1 MSDVNS
7 VSGAAPEDRR
17 RWLILG
23 VIAIAQLMVILD
35 LTVMNIALPSAQH
48 ALHFTTADRQW
59 VVTAYSLTF
68 GSLLLLGGRL
78 ADLLGRKVTFLIG
91 LAGFAGVSAIGGAS
105 VNFTMLVT
113 ARACQGVFA
122 AILVPSAL
130 SLLTTTFTEPKDRG
144 KAFGIYGAIAAGGS
158 AVGLLLGGAL
168 TEYLSWRWTLYI
180 NLVFAGVAFVGGAL
194 LLQRH
199 PSRVKPK
206 LDIPG
211 VVMVSSGLF
220 CLVYGFSNAAT
231 HDWSTPSTYGFLVAG
246 VALLI
251 VFAFWQGR
259 APNPL
264 LPPRVVLDR
273 NRGGAYLSMLI
284 AASGMFGTFLF
295 LTYYLQQTLGYSP
308 VVTGFAFLPIA
319 GGIAVAANLS
329 TIVLMPRVGPKPL
342 VATGM
347 LVAAGAAVWLAQLGP
362 HTAYV
367 TGVLGPLIMTGAGL
381 GMVIAPSI
389 NTGTFGVAPQ
399 DAGVASATVT
409 VGQQLGA
416 SIGTSLLNTI
426 FASAVDGVRRRARRV
441 GPAHRT
447 PGADR
452 VGPRARLR
460 HRVLVDSRHPG
471 LRLDRGRDPVPPRAA
486 GQSIR
491 AGRSTRR
498 GRGNGGRG
506 RSGHLGL
513 NPLNPVTRGWTP
525 PESGRAGPLFRAAQ
539 RPGRGHVG
547 RREVLPEREGVRR
560 RAELPQVQDPGL
572 GLLRGRGVP
581 ARYPPQSGVGLGH
594 LLEPAAAAPE
604 HLPVRPGIHE
614 PGQRLDRL
622 PHRHVDQDSGAPGRV
637 PLERADRRG
646 VAVLGLQPPDEAGRR
661 VRRRVHRVEVRHE
674 VREQRAIQGGPQ
686 PRDVHLGEYVIHAV
700 MLPAAAGHGNAAHP
714 RLQAEEPIRPPGLTW
729 PVVHS

>member
-1 MSDVNS
+1 MTDVNA
-7 VSGAAPEDRR
+7 VSSAPDR

-35 LTVMNIALPSAQH
+35 LTVMNIALPSAQR
-48 ALHFTTADRQW
+48 ALHFSTVDRQW
-59 VVTAYSLTF
+59 VVTAYSLAF

-122 AILVPSAL
+122 ALLVPSAL

-231 HDWSTPSTYGFLVAG
+231 HDWTTPSTYGFLIAG

-273 NRGGAYLSMLI
+273 NRGGAYLSMFI

-319 GGIAVAANLS
+319 GGIATSANIS
-329 TIVLMPRVGPKPL
+329 TIVLMPRVGPKPV

-347 LVAAGAAVWLAQLGP
+347 LVAAGAAVWFAQLGA
-362 HTAYV
+362 HTGYV
-367 TGVLGPLIMTGAGL
+367 GGVLGPLIMTGVGL

-389 NTGTFGVAPQ
+389 NTGTYGVAPQ
-399 DAGVASATVT
+399 DAGVASASVT

-426 FASAVDGVRRRARRV
+426 FASAVTSYIAAHVASARLIGRQALAGLALAHGYDTAFWWTAGILAGGSIV
-441 GPAHRT
+441 AAILFRPGPLLSRNTPPAGQVGNQAGDWKPEVEAGPAIS
-447 PGADR
+447 A
-452 VGPRARLR
+452 
-460 HRVLVDSRHPG
+460 
-471 LRLDRGRDPVPPRAA
+471 
-486 GQSIR
+486 
-491 AGRSTRR
+491 
-498 GRGNGGRG
+498 
-506 RSGHLGL
+506 
-513 NPLNPVTRGWTP
+513 
-525 PESGRAGPLFRAAQ
+525 
-539 RPGRGHVG
+539 
-547 RREVLPEREGVRR
+547 
-560 RAELPQVQDPGL
+560 
-572 GLLRGRGVP
+572 
-581 ARYPPQSGVGLGH
+581 
-594 LLEPAAAAPE
+594 
-604 HLPVRPGIHE
+604 
-614 PGQRLDRL
+614 
-622 PHRHVDQDSGAPGRV
+622 
-637 PLERADRRG
+637 
-646 VAVLGLQPPDEAGRR
+646 
-661 VRRRVHRVEVRHE
+661 
-674 VREQRAIQGGPQ
+674 
-686 PRDVHLGEYVIHAV
+686 
-700 MLPAAAGHGNAAHP
+700 
-714 RLQAEEPIRPPGLTW
+714 
-729 PVVHS
+729 